1 MDSKCTIA
9 CKVKLETSVAV
20 LPHCIL
26 PPPSTFFQICM
37 APSHPYIQTWCEQV
51 IAYTILDIN
60 RTPRLNEQ
68 PMTPEQLRQLE
79 QIARGSQSKPGM
91 CNPIMKAFTMG
102 DFLAC
107 LLYNT

>member
-1 MDSKCTIA
+1 
-9 CKVKLETSVAV
+9 
-20 LPHCIL
+20 
-26 PPPSTFFQICM
+26 M

-60 RTPRLNEQ
+60 RTTRLNEQ